1 MFVCAGAFEMGSGCI
16 KITGVLDNRFVE
28 YGLIELVESD
38 GEYVKMRLTPL
49 GNVYFTTS
57 VHDYARSML
66 VSDNRTVDDDI
77 AFCSELGLIT
87 VARGRFRPTPFGIDK
102 VFFVFGFDGVRLEF
116 AKSVLLR
123 YPWIGGKSDV

>member
-1 MFVCAGAFEMGSGCI
+1 MLCTGAFEMGSGCI
-16 KITGVLDNRFVE
+16 KITGVLDDQFVE

-38 GEYVKMRLTPL
+38 GECVKMRLTPL

-77 AFCSELGLIT
+77 AFYSELGLIT
-87 VARGRFRPTPFGIDK
+87 VVRDRFRPTPFGIDK
-102 VFFVFGFDGVRLEF
+102 VFFELGFDDGRLEF
-116 AKSVLLR
+116 AKSALLR
-123 YPWIGGKSDV
+123 YPWLGGEPDV